1 MSFLYLAGVVTLVHI
16 MAVASPGPDFFLA
29 VRNSLM
35 YNRRIGVYT
44 AMGFALGNLV
54 HISYCFLGIAVI
66 LSQHPE
72 IARWVKLAGALY
84 LMWLAY
90 KSWMASG
97 CFSNDDKQTAK
108 QNGISSWAALRSGFF
123 TNLLNVKCSLY
134 FLGLF
139 TTLIRPGTPIWQVAM
154 LCLLMFIITVIW
166 FTLVA
171 LIFTNVRIR
180 KVYLLRQVW
189 INRTLAVF
197 LTVLAIKVL
206 IG

>member
-1 MSFLYLAGVVTLVHI
+1 
-16 MAVASPGPDFFLA
+16 
-29 VRNSLM
+29 
-35 YNRRIGVYT
+35 
-44 AMGFALGNLV
+44 
-54 HISYCFLGIAVI
+54 
-66 LSQHPE
+66 
-72 IARWVKLAGALY
+72 
-84 LMWLAY
+84 MWLAY
-90 KSWMASG
+90 KSWIASD
-97 CFSNDDKQTAK
+97 SLSDDDKQTAK
-108 QNGISSWAALRSGFF
+108 QNEISSWAALRSGFF

-154 LCLLMFIITVIW
+154 LCILMFIITVIW

-197 LTVLAIKVL
+197 LTVLAIKV
-206 IG
+206 IVG